1 MKMKLKRP
9 VPSKQTEDLTSTQ
22 VLEEEIKKG
31 SIKKNSAVRGSK
43 YNKRVSEKPLIAV
56 VRSGIAEAQSKAKI
70 IKELENKIESQ
81 LIINELLKISCLPI
95 KTLSE
100 VFEMTPKTL
109 SSYKTPGRYL
119 PTRIVELI
127 IQIKGLYTKGIEI
140 FGTADN
146 FNIWLTNEAFG
157 LNNTKPIKLFNSST
171 GIELIYEELV
181 RIEFGATA

>member
-1 MKMKLKRP
+1 MKMK
-9 VPSKQTEDLTSTQ
+9 SKQPVHLKQIEHPTSTQ
-22 VLEEEIKKG
+22 VLDKEEIKK
-31 SIKKNSAVRGSK
+31 SSAVRGSI
-43 YNKRVSEKPLIAV
+43 YNKRVSGKRLIPA
-56 VRSGIAEAQSKAKI
+56 VRSGIAGAQSKAKI
-70 IKELENKIESQ
+70 IKELENKIESH

-140 FGTADN
+140 FGSADN
-146 FNIWLTNEAFG
+146 FNIWLTTEAFG